1 MFSLCVLKKPCSSCP
16 DSTRESKRSRVAF
29 NRINNSKEMYVKHRN
44 VWTRDK
50 RQSPSAPAG
59 GAALPAVASSRT
71 PTDCWYSRPRR
82 VWGTGC
88 SVWKHRAF
96 FWCLDLGAALLVPP
110 SLWKDPLFNMFT
122 MAALK
127 PHRFSVFALLFISF
141 PSLLLAQDVFKN
153 AHDNVVSLV
162 CAWRVKIKYKRLKKK
177 RSY

>member
-1 MFSLCVLKKPCSSCP
+1 MDSRQEVITLRSCRRRCAPCSGLLQNP
-16 DSTRESKRSRVAF
+16 
-29 NRINNSKEMYVKHRN
+29 NRLLVFP
-44 VWTRDK
+44 
-50 RQSPSAPAG
+50 SPPCVG
-59 GAALPAVASSRT
+59 
-71 PTDCWYSRPRR
+71 
-82 VWGTGC
+82 GTGC

-127 PHRFSVFALLFISF
+127 PLRFSVFALLFISF